1 MILPP
6 SIIEVRLLVDKPDD
20 YGCYMYRFVDTKH
33 ELQSFY
39 LGIKKDKLPNDGGK
53 FYWGTSENEEFNKL
67 IQGDEPRFILEII
80 NFRKR
85 EDFNYLQLKE
95 NRMLQEYPNIK
106 NNPETY
112 NLSYGIP
119 PIGKNEL
126 PTKEFFDWFKKTR
139 QSGVWDGKPEKVN
152 YLVKI
157 NALQIRDADDPSFV
171 KDISFELDQIGGNPK
186 DMNSVLIFEGVGG
199 KFGFEEGSDVVGGT
213 THGLKGA
220 KKSKVIE
227 MKVTRVPYDVLK
239 DKSEYFIRA
248 LAGNDNYDEDPL
260 DYKPNYKD
268 GAKLLLKLYYVH
280 DISPA
285 SDIAK
290 EQLKI
295 VYNLKGRS
303 IGDAVKK
310 ATTDI
315 EMNKKGDTKWK
326 NWKDDFPAQLK
337 SMVNKAINDKR
348 LAMFMSSGMYDY
360 RKILSPLATDIE
372 NRKEMKVFIHH
383 PDLISQERW
392 DEQNSGHKK
401 ELKKICPH
409 WKIIFKELDTEV
421 EDTSLNK
428 DGDKN

>member
-139 QSGVWDGKPEKVN
+139 QSCVCD
-152 YLVKI
+152 
-157 NALQIRDADDPSFV
+157 
-171 KDISFELDQIGGNPK
+171 
-186 DMNSVLIFEGVGG
+186 
-199 KFGFEEGSDVVGGT
+199 
-213 THGLKGA
+213 
-220 KKSKVIE
+220 
-227 MKVTRVPYDVLK
+227 
-239 DKSEYFIRA
+239 
-248 LAGNDNYDEDPL
+248 
-260 DYKPNYKD
+260 
-268 GAKLLLKLYYVH
+268 
-280 DISPA
+280 
-285 SDIAK
+285 
-290 EQLKI
+290 
-295 VYNLKGRS
+295 
-303 IGDAVKK
+303 
-310 ATTDI
+310 
-315 EMNKKGDTKWK
+315 
-326 NWKDDFPAQLK
+326 
-337 SMVNKAINDKR
+337 
-348 LAMFMSSGMYDY
+348 
-360 RKILSPLATDIE
+360 
-372 NRKEMKVFIHH
+372 
-383 PDLISQERW
+383 
-392 DEQNSGHKK
+392 
-401 ELKKICPH
+401 
-409 WKIIFKELDTEV
+409 
-421 EDTSLNK
+421 
-428 DGDKN
+428 